1 MAKRDINLLESL
13 NQSTKKK
20 SSSSMTAILIIGV
33 VALVGVMVFL
43 FVTAKVDIANNQALI
58 DDYNKQL
65 EKESQV
71 AELEK
76 QYAQL
81 KQEYSDKIQQVI
93 SVVYP
98 NQTAEQRIKM
108 SSEFINLLF
117 DYQANH
123 QVSKPVDGDVDSAIK
138 IESINITEQ
147 NISMVYMTKN
157 HEDALAFAEFM
168 AGVQDNEESRKNK
181 ERFSNVAYNF
191 PGLPVEGDG
200 KEYTITMNLSFNIN
214 WEAFV

>member
-20 SSSSMTAILIIGV
+20 SSSSMTAIIAVGM
-33 VALVGVMVFL
+33 VALVGIMVFL
-43 FVTAKVDIANNQALI
+43 FVSAKVEIAKNQDLI
-58 DDYNKQL
+58 DEYNKQL
-65 EKESQV
+65 EREDEIVK
-71 AELEK
+71 LEE
-76 QYAQL
+76 QYAQT
-81 KQEYSDKIQQVI
+81 KQEYTDRVSQVI

-98 NQTAEQRIKM
+98 NQSAEQRIKM
-108 SSEFINLLF
+108 SSDFINLLF
-117 DYQANH
+117 NYAETHTETAGGLDPAISIQSLSISDNS
-123 QVSKPVDGDVDSAIK
+123 VSLS
-138 IESINITEQ
+138 
-147 NISMVYMTKN
+147 YMTKN

-168 AGVQDNEESRKNK
+168 SGVQDNEESRKNK

-200 KEYTITMNLSFNIN
+200 TEYTISMNLSFNIN